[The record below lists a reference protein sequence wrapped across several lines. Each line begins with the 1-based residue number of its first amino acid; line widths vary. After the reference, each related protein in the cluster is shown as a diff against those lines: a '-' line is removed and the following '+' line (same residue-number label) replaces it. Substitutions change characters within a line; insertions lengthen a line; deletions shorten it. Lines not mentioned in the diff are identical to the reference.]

1 MINSLLF
8 ISIAPVLIIASYINY
23 RDRYEKEPLSIL
35 LKALFTGVLIVL
47 PVVIIE
53 YVLSLFS
60 RNLEGLSDAAYTA
73 FIVAGFTEEGMK
85 YLAFYMFFWKNKN
98 FNEKFDG
105 IVYAVFIAL
114 GFAAVENILYVITG
128 GFGVGILRAVTAVP
142 AHALFGIMMGYYF
155 GLARFN
161 PKHQSAYLVFAFIL
175 PFVSHGL
182 YDFLLMGNT
191 QFLIIAFIPVFIYF
205 WINGFQKISK
215 LSDASIFK
223 TGISDDRDTSEDNNV

>member
-1 MINSLLF
+1 MINSLLL
-8 ISIAPVLIIASYINY
+8 ISIAPVLLIAFYINF
-23 RDRYEKEPLSIL
+23 RDKYEKEPPSVL
-35 LKALFTGVLIVL
+35 LKALFAGVLIVL

-53 YVLSLFS
+53 YILSLFS
-60 RNLEGLSDAAYTA
+60 RNLGGLAEAAYTA
-73 FIVAGFTEEGMK
+73 FIVAAFTEEGMK
-85 YLAFYMFFWKNKN
+85 YLAFYIFFWKNRN

-128 GFGVGILRAVTAVP
+128 GFGVGILRALTAVP

-155 GLARFN
+155 GLARFSVEHR
-161 PKHQSAYLVFAFIL
+161 PVYLVLAFIL
-175 PFVSHGL
+175 PYISHGL
-182 YDFLLMGNT
+182 YDFMLMGKIE
-191 QFLIIAFIPVFIYF
+191 LLLVAFIPAFIYF

-223 TGISDDRDTSEDNNV
+223 TGISGDRDNPEDKNV